1 MVFKKAKKE
10 QAKLR
15 LALSGPSGSGK
26 TYTALTF
33 AKYIGKKV
41 AVIDTEGNS
50 ASKYAN
56 LFDFDVLSLEDCHPR
71 NFIQAIDEAC
81 RYGYDVLIIDSLSHA
96 YSGKNGLLELT
107 DREKLRLRTNN
118 NFQAWGKTS
127 PLQTE
132 FINKILTSHIHIIA
146 TLRVKTAYDMVDENG
161 KKKPVKIGL
170 EPIQKPGVE
179 YEFDILG
186 EMTPDNTFI
195 VSKTRCPELNGY
207 IKQQPG
213 AETAEIIKN
222 WLSDGVPPEV
232 SPSQESPKTP
242 QINAEKKTEEA
253 KPQKINFET
262 SAKADNERISAE
274 GQSEDLSKKGIYQG
288 EGILEKISE
297 KQEGTGTVYGYIVAG
312 EPVGFRHYS
321 AKAAEENKKLIGHK
335 VAFKVLVGP
344 NGYNLFSI
352 QGV

>member
-33 AKYIGKKV
+33 AKHIGKKV

-56 LFDFDVLSLEDCHPR
+56 LFDFDVVNLTSCHPN

-96 YSGKNGLLELT
+96 WNGKDGILELAE
-107 DREKLRLRTNN
+107 REKLRITNK
-118 NFQAWGKTS
+118 FQAWGKVS

-132 FINKILTSHIHIIA
+132 LTNKLITAPINIIA
-146 TLRVKTAYDMVDENG
+146 TLRVKTAYDMQEDDNG

-170 EPIQKPGVE
+170 APVQKEGIE
-179 YEFDILG
+179 YEFDILA

-213 AETAEIIKN
+213 AETAEIIKK
-222 WLSDGVPPEV
+222 WLSDGVAPE
-232 SPSQESPKTP
+232 PAK
-242 QINAEKKTEEA
+242 EEA
-253 KPQKINFET
+253 PAPQSASAPTTKESKKIIFPT
-262 SAKADNERISAE
+262 SVKADKAE
-274 GQSEDLSKKGIYQG
+274 AEQNKAKEDLAKKGIFEDVG
-288 EGILEKISE
+288 VLEKIAE
-297 KQEGTGTVYGYIVAG
+297 KQESSGTVYGYIISG
-312 EPVGFRHYS
+312 QPVGFRSYS
-321 AKAAEENKKLIGHK
+321 SRAAEENKKLIGQK
-335 VAFKVLVGP
+335 VLFKALVGP
-344 NGYNLFSI
+344 NGCNLISI
-352 QGV
+352 QGA

>member
-56 LFDFDVLSLEDCHPR
+56 LFDFDVLNLTNCHPK

-81 RYGYDVLIIDSLSHA
+81 KYGYDVLIIDSLSHA
-96 YSGKNGLLELT
+96 WNGKDGILELA
-107 DREKLRLRTNN
+107 DREKLRITNK
-118 NFQAWGKTS
+118 FQAWSKVS

-132 FINKILTSHIHIIA
+132 FTNKLITAPINIIS
-146 TLRVKTAYDMVDENG
+146 TLRVKTAYDMQEDDNG

-170 EPIQKPGVE
+170 APVQKEGIE
-179 YEFDILG
+179 YEFDILA

-213 AETAEIIKN
+213 AETAEIIKK
-222 WLSDGVPPEV
+222 WLGDGVAPE
-232 SPSQESPKTP
+232 P
-242 QINAEKKTEEA
+242 QQEEA
-253 KPQKINFET
+253 PAPQSAPAPAVKESKKIIFPT
-262 SAKADNERISAE
+262 SVKADKAE
-274 GQSEDLSKKGIYQG
+274 QDKAKEDLAKKGMFEDTG
-288 EGILEKISE
+288 VLEKIAE
-297 KQEGTGTVYGYIVAG
+297 KQESNGTVYGYIISG
-312 EPVGFRHYS
+312 QPVGFRSYS
-321 AKAAEENKKLIGHK
+321 SRAAEENKKLIGRK
-335 VAFKVLVGP
+335 VLFKALVGP
-344 NGYNLFSI
+344 NGCNLISI
-352 QGV
+352 QGA

>member
-1 MVFKKAKKE
+1 MVFRKAKKE

-56 LFDFDVLSLEDCHPR
+56 LFDFDVLNLTNCHPK

-81 RYGYDVLIIDSLSHA
+81 KYGYDVLIIDSLSHA
-96 YSGKNGLLELT
+96 WNGKDGILELA
-107 DREKLRLRTNN
+107 DREKLRITNK
-118 NFQAWGKTS
+118 FQAWSKVS

-132 FINKILTSHIHIIA
+132 FTNKLITAPINIIA
-146 TLRVKTAYDMVDENG
+146 TLRVKTAYDMQEDDNG

-213 AETAEIIKN
+213 AETAEIIKK
-222 WLSDGVPPEV
+222 WLSDGVAPD
-232 SPSQESPKTP
+232 P
-242 QINAEKKTEEA
+242 QQEEA
-253 KPQKINFET
+253 PAQQSAPAPAVKESKKIIFPT
-262 SAKADNERISAE
+262 SVKADKAE
-274 GQSEDLSKKGIYQG
+274 AEQNKAKEDLAKKGIFEDVG
-288 EGILEKISE
+288 VLEKIAE
-297 KQEGTGTVYGYIVAG
+297 KQESSGTVYGYIISG
-312 EPVGFRHYS
+312 QPVGFRSYS
-321 AKAAEENKKLIGHK
+321 SRAAEENKKLIGQK
-335 VAFKVLVGP
+335 VLFKALVGP
-344 NGYNLFSI
+344 NGCNLISI
-352 QGV
+352 QGA

>member
-56 LFDFDVLSLEDCHPR
+56 LFDFDVVSLEDCHPR

-107 DREKLRLRTNN
+107 DKEKLRLRTNN

-213 AETAEIIKN
+213 AETAEIIKK
-222 WLSDGVPPEV
+222 WLSDGVAPD
-232 SPSQESPKTP
+232 P
-242 QINAEKKTEEA
+242 QQEEA
-253 KPQKINFET
+253 PAQQSAPAPAVKESKKIIFPT
-262 SAKADNERISAE
+262 SVKADKAE
-274 GQSEDLSKKGIYQG
+274 AEQNKAKEDLAKKGIFEDVG
-288 EGILEKISE
+288 VLEKIAE
-297 KQEGTGTVYGYIVAG
+297 KQESSGTVYGYIISG
-312 EPVGFRHYS
+312 QPVGFRSYS
-321 AKAAEENKKLIGHK
+321 SRAAEENKKLIGQK
-335 VAFKVLVGP
+335 VLFKALVGP
-344 NGYNLFSI
+344 NGCNLISI
-352 QGV
+352 QGA